1 MTADLEGEV
10 AAASGEQPCLLDAQR
25 ARRFLRDL
33 RDRPFIAIVTE
44 DNKVRIYSKGI
55 DAGEAL
61 RRIRSVINTLDDD
74 EETSSAE

>member
-1 MTADLEGEV
+1 MTADSEAGV
-10 AAASGEQPCLLDAQR
+10 PAASGEQPCLLDAQR

-61 RRIRSVINTLDDD
+61 RRIRSVIDTLDDN
-74 EETSSAE
+74 EESSSA